1 MSSSDRSP
9 HNADDPRP
17 AARSS
22 PTSRLGG
29 LIHTYQKYDPKNFPS
44 PTAPPPDLAS
54 AAMEHM
60 MMFGNLRELTP
71 EELARAVKIDPSQF
85 PSLGPSLDAI
95 AALLKARKEK
105 ILSTYETTKV
115 EKTAQDAFKSRAE
128 SITPPKALRDQFDR
142 AVRQEQIRDL
152 ERLWYAGGEG
162 SRFGN
167 DLLKLIERLGEKY
180 QVNELASKYA
190 FTGRQSMEVPEALE
204 IKDELE
210 TIDRLLKQIEE
221 AMKNA
226 QIGIIDL
233 EELSQFAEGEQIEN
247 LNQLQR
253 QIQEYVEA
261 LAAQQGLE
269 QTRKGYQLSP
279 GALRVFQG
287 KLLQEIFEGLLA
299 SRTGRHSGP
308 IDGEGPIELSRT
320 KPYEFGDS
328 ITGMDIP
335 QSFVN
340 AMLRQAE
347 TKRAHSASPS
357 PRLSVSLRPSDIEIH
372 RTRNTPKCATC
383 VLLDMSGS
391 MRHDGQYV
399 NVKRMALAFDGLIR
413 REYPGDHVSF
423 IEMFTFAKI
432 RPVADIPALMPRP
445 VSIRQPVVRL
455 RADMSKPEMNELAI
469 PQHFTNIQHALR
481 LARRLLSAQ
490 DTPNRQIAL
499 ITDGLPTAHFEDEQL
514 YMLYPPDPRTEEA
527 TMREALLAAREG
539 ITINVFL
546 LPSWWQSSE
555 DVQFAHRMAEAT
567 RGRVFFTAGKDLD
580 RYVLWDYVNQRRKI
594 IA

>member
-1 MSSSDRSP
+1 MPEARDNNPSP
-9 HNADDPRP
+9 
-17 AARSS
+17 ARSAAK
-22 PTSRLGG
+22 LGG

-71 EELARAVKIDPSQF
+71 DELARAVKLDPSQF
-85 PSLGPSLDAI
+85 PSLGPSLDAL

-105 ILSTYETTKV
+105 ILATYETTKV
-115 EKTAQDAFKSRAE
+115 EKTAQDAFKSRAD
-128 SITPPKALRDQFDR
+128 SIAPPKSLKDQFDR

-180 QVNELASKYA
+180 QIDELASKYT
-190 FTGRQSMEVPEALE
+190 FTGRQVMDVPEALE

-210 TIDRLLKQIEE
+210 TIDRLLQQIEE

-233 EELSQFAEGEQIEN
+233 DELSQFAESEQIEN

-253 QIQEYVEA
+253 QIEEHLEA

-269 QTRKGYQLSP
+269 QTRQGYQLAP

-287 KLLQEIFEGLLA
+287 KLLQEIFDGLLA

-308 IDGEGPIELSRT
+308 IEGEGPIELSRT
-320 KPYEFGDS
+320 RPYEFGDS

-340 AMLRQAE
+340 AMLREAG
-347 TKRAHSASPS
+347 TRHSVSPS

-391 MRHDGQYV
+391 MRHDGQYI

-423 IEMFTFAKI
+423 IEMFTFAKV
-432 RPVADIPALMPRP
+432 RAVADIPALMPKP

-481 LARRLLSAQ
+481 LARRMLSAQ

-527 TMREALLAAREG
+527 TMREAMLAAREG
-539 ITINVFL
+539 IIINVFL

-580 RYVLWDYVNQRRKI
+580 RYVLWDYVNQRRRI